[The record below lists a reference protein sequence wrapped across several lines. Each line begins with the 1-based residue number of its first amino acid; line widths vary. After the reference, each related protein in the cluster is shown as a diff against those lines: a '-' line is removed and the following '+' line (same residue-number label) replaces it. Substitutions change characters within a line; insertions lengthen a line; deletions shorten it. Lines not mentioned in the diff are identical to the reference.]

1 MAESSRRNL
10 EVPGAVM
17 KIRNVLAVSVA
28 VVSLA
33 ASSNVYAAPASFGV
47 PVHAMFAKTKMVK
60 LSVRNDSSA
69 SLELKVGE
77 QVMTLDAG
85 KTLAL
90 NLPVGTRILANTA
103 SGKYQ
108 AGAVLAEVSTS
119 LSDATI
125 SLK

>member
-1 MAESSRRNL
+1 
-10 EVPGAVM
+10 M

-33 ASSNVYAAPASFGV
+33 ASSNVFAAPAGLHV
-47 PVHAMFAKTKMVK
+47 PVHAMFAKTKLVK

-69 SLELKVGE
+69 SIELKVDDK
-77 QVMTLDAG
+77 VMTLDAG

-90 NLPVGTRILANTA
+90 SLPVGTRITANAA
-103 SGKYQ
+103 SGRYE